1 MKRILVIEDNET
13 NMYLIRF
20 MLQKSGYEVIEAMEG
35 QTGVELAAK
44 EKPDLILMDIQLPD
58 IDGLEATK
66 AIRKFETGNLS
77 EHSVDPAWSG
87 NEAGKLVGAERKSRR
102 PIGET
107 DDMQPQSSI
116 VNRQSSIHRVPI
128 IALTSYAMVGDR
140 EKALA
145 AGCTGY
151 IEKPINPE
159 TFIADMEKYLMDT

>member
-1 MKRILVIEDNET
+1 MKRILVVEDNEA
-13 NMYLIRF
+13 NLYLIRF
-20 MLQKSGYEVIEAMEG
+20 MLEKSGYEVIEAREG
-35 QTGVELAAK
+35 AVGVELAGK

-66 AIRKFETGNLS
+66 RIRAS
-77 EHSVDPAWSG
+77 EA
-87 NEAGKLVGAERKSRR
+87 EGK
-102 PIGET
+102 I
-107 DDMQPQSSI
+107 
-116 VNRQSSIHRVPI
+116 PI

-159 TFIADMEKYLMDT
+159 TFMAEIEKYL

>member
-1 MKRILVIEDNET
+1 MKRILVVEDNET
-13 NMYLIRF
+13 NLYLIRF
-20 MLQKSGYEVIEAMEG
+20 MLNKSGYEVIEAMEG

-66 AIRKFETGNLS
+66 AIRKF
-77 EHSVDPAWSG
+77 
-87 NEAGKLVGAERKSRR
+87 
-102 PIGET
+102 ET

-151 IEKPINPE
+151 IEKPINPD
-159 TFIADMEKYLMDT
+159 TFIADMEKYL